1 MRAVLFA
8 NGNPVCREKVRQWV
22 RPEDTVICADG
33 GLGLADK
40 LGFVPDVVLGD
51 FDSLP
56 AGVEVQRQW
65 LRYPVQKDFTDG
77 ELAVE
82 YALEKG
88 FEELLLIGFTGTRMD
103 HTLANLFLLKKI
115 AEHGRKAVILD
126 DYNEIYLLTDTLA
139 LTGNAGDIVSIL
151 PLTEKLEG
159 VVTEGLYYPLRKE
172 TLFFSQSR
180 GVSNVM
186 EGQQCRIT
194 AEKGYAL
201 VIRAFEE

>member
-8 NGNPVCREKVRQWV
+8 NGNPVRTQKIREWL
-22 RPEDTVICADG
+22 RPGDTIICADG
-33 GLGLADK
+33 GLGLAM
-40 LGFVPDVVLGD
+40 GAGITPDVVLGD

-56 AGVEVQRQW
+56 EGVEVQQEW
-65 LRYPVQKDFTDG
+65 LRYPVHKDFTDG

-115 AEHGRKAVILD
+115 ADAGCKAVIID
-126 DYNEIYLLTDTLA
+126 DHNEIYLLTDTLT

-151 PLTEKLEG
+151 PLTENLEG
-159 VVTEGLYYPLRKE
+159 IATEGLYYPLKKE
-172 TLFFSQSR
+172 TLSFSQSR

-186 EGQQCRIT
+186 EGHQCRIT

-201 VIRAFEE
+201 VIRAFEG